1 MMGTVEELSALVGG
15 SRNGTGMQQTLSGER
30 EHKVEAKKALP
41 AFAEKAKAI
50 AVRKTKPE
58 ISQGTEVA
66 PDQVIPLDDK
76 DFKDF

>member
-1 MMGTVEELSALVGG
+1 MGIVKELAALVGG
-15 SRNGTGMQQTLSGER
+15 SRNGTGMQQTLSGE
-30 EHKVEAKKALP
+30 HKIEAKKGLP

-58 ISQGTEVA
+58 AGQGEEVS